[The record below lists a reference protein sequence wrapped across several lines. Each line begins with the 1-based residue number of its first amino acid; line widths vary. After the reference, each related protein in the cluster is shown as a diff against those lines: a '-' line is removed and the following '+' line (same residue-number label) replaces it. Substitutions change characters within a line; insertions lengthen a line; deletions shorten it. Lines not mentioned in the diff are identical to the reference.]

1 MTDYTTAKQYQRVIR
16 SSRKPKNDRQYNGQK
31 IFWSLYCL
39 SFFCLLLLLIT
50 LWYLLSIALFDILR
64 FTVISDYPLVS
75 FGHCIVCYS
84 SVYSYFWLPFGIFW
98 PLYCLSFFGL
108 RLLLIT
114 LWYLLAIVLSV
125 IRVIR
130 SSANRR
136 ITDNTMAKRY
146 QRVIR
151 NNRKPKND
159 KQCNGQK
166 IPKGNQK

>member
-1 MTDYTTAKQYQRVIR
+1 MAKRYQ
-16 SSRKPKNDRQYNGQK
+16 
-31 IFWSLYCL
+31 
-39 SFFCLLLLLIT
+39 
-50 LWYLLSIALFDILR
+50 
-64 FTVISDYPLVS
+64 
-75 FGHCIVCYS
+75 
-84 SVYSYFWLPFGIFW
+84 
-98 PLYCLSFFGL
+98 
-108 RLLLIT
+108 
-114 LWYLLAIVLSV
+114 
-125 IRVIR
+125 RVIR